1 MINNNNIS
9 KYFAYFFFSIF
20 FFIGILTFK
29 DYGISVDEEYQRIAG
44 FYWLNYL
51 LSFTS
56 FEDLKSISAFKFDQI
71 VDFTLPHPK
80 DHIYYGIIF
89 DLPMAFFEVIFKIE
103 DSKDYFHF
111 RHLSNF
117 LLFFIASIFF
127 YKLLLNRF
135 LSYNISLIGVLF
147 FILSPR
153 IYGSSFFNNK
163 DVVFLSLATIAI
175 FYCFKVFDKTSY
187 KNLLLFALFAGLSTS
202 HRILGIFLPISFL
215 VFYLL
220 SILSNNKDLNKLP
233 SIVFFLFFYFFF
245 STLFW
250 PVLWKD
256 PFENFILAFKYFSD
270 HPLKIG
276 MLFDGQYIK
285 TTLLPFNYIFKWIF
299 ISTPILYSF
308 LFIVGYSQILK
319 KFFLKFINIKDT
331 PSKYDLWKDNNEK
344 KDLFILFNITCVIS
358 YLVFFNVILYNGW
371 RHTYFINIFIIYIAV
386 YAFYQINISFK
397 KQYFKKVQFG
407 LVLIYLIFILNKM
420 LIYHPYQNIYFNSLY
435 NDLSIHKKFEVDYW
449 GLTGKKFFNDILIL
463 NPDKSQIKIG
473 TASFLPLHR
482 SIKLLDK
489 RKRGK
494 IQIIGQD
501 FQNADY
507 LYSNFISEVDKNSD
521 DKYKIPD
528 NFTKIDEFILD
539 NVKIYQVFKK
549 NY

>member
-1 MINNNNIS
+1 MINNNKIS

-56 FEDLKSISAFKFDQI
+56 FENLKSISAFKFDQI

-80 DHIYYGIIF
+80 DHIYYGILF

-103 DSKDYFHF
+103 DPKDYFYF

-233 SIVFFLFFYFFF
+233 SIVFFFFFFFFFFLFYF
-245 STLFW
+245 
-250 PVLWKD
+250 
-256 PFENFILAFKYFSD
+256 
-270 HPLKIG
+270 
-276 MLFDGQYIK
+276 
-285 TTLLPFNYIFKWIF
+285 IFA
-299 ISTPILYSF
+299 S
-308 LFIVGYSQILK
+308 
-319 KFFLKFINIKDT
+319 
-331 PSKYDLWKDNNEK
+331 
-344 KDLFILFNITCVIS
+344 
-358 YLVFFNVILYNGW
+358 
-371 RHTYFINIFIIYIAV
+371 
-386 YAFYQINISFK
+386 
-397 KQYFKKVQFG
+397 
-407 LVLIYLIFILNKM
+407 
-420 LIYHPYQNIYFNSLY
+420 SL
-435 NDLSIHKKFEVDYW
+435 E
-449 GLTGKKFFNDILIL
+449 
-463 NPDKSQIKIG
+463 
-473 TASFLPLHR
+473 R
-482 SIKLLDK
+482 SI
-489 RKRGK
+489 
-494 IQIIGQD
+494 
-501 FQNADY
+501 
-507 LYSNFISEVDKNSD
+507 
-521 DKYKIPD
+521 
-528 NFTKIDEFILD
+528 
-539 NVKIYQVFKK
+539 
-549 NY
+549 